1 MKKIK
6 FTLTAFFLTLMDAVS
21 EIKQLEPHARV
32 LDGLHIGAAST
43 VSASKEVNAW
53 VEELRPVLP
62 ENH

>member
-6 FTLTAFFLTLMDAVS
+6 FTLTGFFLTLMDA
-21 EIKQLEPHARV
+21 IKQLEPHARV
-32 LDGLHIGAAST
+32 LDGLHIGAASA